1 MRSDGRARD
10 ALRQVTIL
18 PDFVRT
24 AYGSCLISFGMT
36 RVICTASVEEK
47 VPPFLEGRFSGW
59 LTAEYAMLPA
69 STGRRKE
76 RDGIKRDG
84 RGVEISRLIGRSLR
98 QAVDLQRLGKRTIT
112 IDCDVLEADGGTRTA
127 AITGGY
133 VALCLAIDRLIR
145 EGKLKESPVV
155 TQIAGVSAGL
165 FQGQPLLDLAYREDS
180 AADADVNVVMTSN
193 HELVELQGTGEG
205 RAFSR
210 TQLDELL
217 TLAQSG
223 IDQLMQMQR
232 EALDGRANVIAPQQ
246 TLVVASNNAHKIR
259 ELTHMLGNRYRV
271 ISMREA
277 GVDTDIDETG
287 DTFAENAVIKA
298 EAVRD
303 ATGYLTLADDSG
315 LMVDALNGAP
325 GVHSARFAGAHGD
338 DAANNQLL
346 VSKLLPHPRPW
357 TAQFVSVLALASP
370 FAPTRTFEGV
380 CPGEIT
386 ETARGTGGFG
396 YDPHFIYDGKATFA
410 EMPEGEKN
418 LISHRARAMDKLR
431 ETLACAP

>member
-298 EAVRD
+298 EAV
-303 ATGYLTLADDSG
+303 
-315 LMVDALNGAP
+315 
-325 GVHSARFAGAHGD
+325 
-338 DAANNQLL
+338 
-346 VSKLLPHPRPW
+346 
-357 TAQFVSVLALASP
+357 
-370 FAPTRTFEGV
+370 
-380 CPGEIT
+380 
-386 ETARGTGGFG
+386 
-396 YDPHFIYDGKATFA
+396 
-410 EMPEGEKN
+410 
-418 LISHRARAMDKLR
+418 
-431 ETLACAP
+431 